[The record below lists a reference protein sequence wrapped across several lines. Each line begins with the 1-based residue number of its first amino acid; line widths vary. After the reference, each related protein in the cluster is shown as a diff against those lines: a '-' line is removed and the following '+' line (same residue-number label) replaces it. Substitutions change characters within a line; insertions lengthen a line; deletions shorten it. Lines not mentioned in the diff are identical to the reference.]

1 MDIDF
6 AFAIIV
12 LVVSVALHEMA
23 HAYGA
28 RALGDATPELD
39 GRLTANPLKHLDPM
53 GSVVFPT
60 ISYLLGGFII
70 GWAKPVRYNPYN
82 FKRFQRSGEALVA
95 AAGPL
100 ANIVLALL
108 AAVAF
113 RTLGDAAARPAMI
126 IVFVNLGLTVFNL
139 IPIPPLDGSKILF
152 YILGARGSAVQVFL
166 ERYGLIVALVGI
178 MLLSDEVA
186 AIVQVVA
193 LSLLGL

>member
-6 AFAIIV
+6 AFAIVV
-12 LVVSVALHEMA
+12 LIVSVALHEMA

-39 GRLTANPLKHLDPM
+39 GRLTANPLKHLDPL

-82 FKRFQRSGEALVA
+82 FKKFQRAGEALVA
-95 AAGPL
+95 FAGPA
-100 ANIVLALL
+100 ANIMLALL
-108 AAVAF
+108 AAAAF
-113 RTLGDAAARPAMI
+113 RLFGDLAAGPAII
-126 IVFVNLGLTVFNL
+126 IVFVNLGLAVFNL
-139 IPIPPLDGSKILF
+139 IPIPPLDGSKILY
-152 YILGARGSAVQVFL
+152 YILGARGGAVREFL
-166 ERYGLIVALVGI
+166 DRYGLIVALVGI

-186 AIVQVVA
+186 AVVQFVA